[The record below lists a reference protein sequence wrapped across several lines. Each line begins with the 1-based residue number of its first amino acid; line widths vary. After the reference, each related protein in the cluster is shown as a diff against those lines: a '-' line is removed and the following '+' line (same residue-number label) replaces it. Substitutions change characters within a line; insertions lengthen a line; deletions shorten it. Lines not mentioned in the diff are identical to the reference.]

1 MDLNIKPLT
10 HQPRTLPLEQPS
22 LKCAHLLGI
31 PLGTF
36 GLL

>member
-1 MDLNIKPLT
+1 MDLKITPLT
-10 HQPRTLPLEQPS
+10 QQPRTLALDQPS
-22 LKCAHLLGI
+22 LKNAHLLGI